1 VVEQNAGRWNQIQSN
16 APRQMDCKRLMNL
29 EEAGTE
35 GTRDKGN
42 EKNREQANQK
52 TGTLMA
58 ALLASKRS
66 IQPLSAS
73 SRL

>member
-1 VVEQNAGRWNQIQSN
+1 
-16 APRQMDCKRLMNL
+16 MDCKRLMNL

-42 EKNREQANQK
+42 EKNSEQANQK

-66 IQPLSAS
+66 MQPLSAS